1 MAKAQTET
9 FQIDIIPTLDTSAY
23 ASGDAMDVKQEISFA
38 GQLQDPV
45 KSGIIASIAIIDTA
59 QQSAAFD
66 MEFFDQSIA
75 DQTDNVACNVSAAD
89 ALKWL
94 GRVSVT
100 AADYKDIGAAH
111 CAVKNIADTG
121 FHINFPDAY
130 SSLYMQLICRDA
142 PTYLASSLKIRISI
156 LMD

>member
-9 FQIDIIPTLDTSAY
+9 FQINIIPTLDTSAY
-23 ASGDAMDVKQEISFA
+23 ASGDAMDVKQEISFS
-38 GQLQDPV
+38 GQIQDPV

-75 DQTDNVACNVSAAD
+75 DQTDNAACNVSAAD

-100 AADYKDIGAAH
+100 AADYKDICAAH
-111 CAVKNIADTG
+111 CAILNLADAG
-121 FHINFPDAY
+121 FHIRFPDAQ
-130 SSLYMQLICRDA
+130 SSLYMQLVSRDT
-142 PTYLASSLKIRISI
+142 PTYAADSLKIRISV